1 MEHISNTL
9 FRRVANQ
16 VPGHALSG
24 VECDLF
30 VHDSGLDI
38 RPSSEAQD
46 ESEYV
51 VDGSHLTLLPGLIEL
66 HAEANQ
72 PGRED
77 REALAELAQ
86 LAAMGGFTHVVTMP
100 LTVPVT
106 DQCQG
111 IEYQL
116 KTAQNELVQ
125 LLPAGAV
132 TKKSD
137 GLELAEMYDMRGAGA
152 IAFSDYKRRIKNTKL
167 LLLAMQYAKQLEV
180 PLMLTPG
187 DSDLLRYGMV
197 HEGIFSTRLGL
208 KSIPSIAESIGLKR
222 DLDLVRYTGCRVHF
236 QSISTIESI
245 ELIRKAKDEG
255 LPVTAD
261 VNFYH
266 LLLTDAMLENFDSN
280 YKTDPPLRDDV
291 TQDALIKAVKDGTID
306 AISADHQPRTF
317 EEKICEFDK
326 AEYGMLTLPFV
337 FGTLIESGLFS
348 LDLLMEKMCINPAKI
363 LGLST
368 ENIKSYCLVDLDK
381 THVIKKDDFSDFRSL
396 NSPFFDRRLKG
407 KIAYVVNKNTCLKNS
422 F

>member
-1 MEHISNTL
+1 MRQISNIL
-9 FRRVANQ
+9 FRRVANN
-16 VPGHALSG
+16 VPGHAFFG
-24 VECDLF
+24 AECDLY
-30 VHDSGLDI
+30 VHDSGFDI
-38 RPSSEAQD
+38 RPSSTAQD
-46 ESEYV
+46 DDEHYI
-51 VDGSHLTLLPGLIEL
+51 DGRHLTLIPGLIEL

-77 REALAELAQ
+77 RETLAELAQ
-86 LAAMGGFTHVVTMP
+86 LAAMGGYTHVLTMP
-100 LTVPVT
+100 LTIPVT

-116 KTAQNELVQ
+116 KIAQNELVQ

-137 GLELAEMYDMRGAGA
+137 GLELAEMYDMKGAGA

-187 DSDLLRYGMV
+187 DSYLLRYGMV

-208 KSIPSIAESIGLKR
+208 KGIPSISESIGLKR

-245 ELIRKAKDEG
+245 DLIRKAKDEG
-255 LPVTAD
+255 LPITAD

-266 LLLTDAMLENFDSN
+266 LLLTDAMLENFDSH
-280 YKTDPPLRDDV
+280 YKTDPPLRDEV
-291 TQDALIKAVKDGTID
+291 TRDALIEAVKDGTID
-306 AISADHQPRTF
+306 AISADHQPRTY

-337 FGTLIESGLFS
+337 FGALIESGIFS
-348 LDLLMEKMCINPAKI
+348 LDLLLEKMYLNPAKI
-363 LGLST
+363 LGLPA
-368 ENIKSYCLVDLDK
+368 ENMNNYSLIDLDK
-381 THVIKKDDFSDFRSL
+381 THVIKKDDFKDFRSL
-396 NSPFFDRRLKG
+396 NSPFFDKKLKG
-407 KIAYVVNKNTCLKNS
+407 RVYYIISKNRCQNIS